1 MSERGDIRASVSG
14 RYSGESLQVGKRRAI
29 LSALVGHGMHREC
42 NENRSRECRE
52 QHSELDYCK
61 VRLSLTRRVTS
72 KWENQL
78 ARPLYIL
85 PALQHASCHM
95 ARRVGRRE
103 GQGTPENDQRNSSA
117 EGAMQNQEVWGY
129 SAQMEHLKRP
139 RVGYLI
145 VGSNRSL
152 KKEQVKI

>member
-1 MSERGDIRASVSG
+1 MSERGDIRAGVSG
-14 RYSGESLQVGKRRAI
+14 RYGGERLQVGQRRAI

-42 NENRSRECRE
+42 KENRSRECRE
-52 QHSELDYCK
+52 QHGELDD
-61 VRLSLTRRVTS
+61 LLTRRVTS

-117 EGAMQNQEVWGY
+117 EGAMQNHEVWGY
-129 SAQMEHLKRP
+129 SAQMEHLKGQES
-139 RVGYLI
+139 V
-145 VGSNRSL
+145 V
-152 KKEQVKI
+152 